1 MPFAYPV
8 SLEVAGRRC
17 VVIGS
22 EAVRAGKAEGLVA
35 AGADDI
41 VVLAREPAARLRE
54 LADLDGVAVEDRQ
67 WLPRDL
73 DGAFLVVASAENP
86 DEGAA
91 IAREARIRGALVN
104 VMDKVE
110 HCDWA
115 APSVVRRGELVV
127 AVSTGGASPALAKAL
142 RRRLGS
148 EFGEEWAEVLA
159 VLRSVREETN
169 PHMPDLRVRA
179 ERWADA
185 LDLDE
190 APALVRAGR
199 SEELART
206 LRSKLLGER
215 QEIRR

>member
-1 MPFAYPV
+1 MAFAYPV

-22 EAVRAGKAEGLVA
+22 DAVRAGKVEGLVA
-35 AGADDI
+35 AGADHI

-54 LADLDGVAVEDRQ
+54 LADLGGVTVEDRQ
-67 WLPRDL
+67 WEPQDL
-73 DGAFLVVASAENP
+73 DGAFLVVASAENR
-86 DEGAA
+86 DEGAD
-91 IAREARIRGALVN
+91 IAREAHARGALVN
-104 VMDKVE
+104 VMDDVE
-110 HCDWA
+110 YCDWA
-115 APSVVRRGELVV
+115 APSVVRRGELVL

-148 EFGEEWAEVLA
+148 EFGEEWVEVLA
-159 VLRSVREETN
+159 VLRRIRDETN
-169 PHMPDLRVRA
+169 PLLPDLRVRA

-190 APALVRAGR
+190 APALVRASR

-206 LRSKLLGER
+206 LRSKLLDER
-215 QEIRR
+215 EEIRR